1 MENLWRKFEK
11 GLSHLLEKQ
20 NSFCGTD
27 FVQHGVQNRRFILKQ
42 KIMAIC
48 DTEEGYAFRMAE
60 YILEKVKLPYT
71 LHLFTAVEELKKFAG
86 REEIEVLLIAEGA
99 WRLIREEFV
108 RSQVAQMFVLQEG
121 EGEEQ
126 EELCCINKY
135 QSPEKVVQKMLDVIA
150 DGEGF
155 KEYPEASD
163 TAAKMIGIYSPV
175 KRCLQ
180 TSFALTLGQ
189 LLAREHRT
197 LYLNFEMYSGLGEL
211 LQREYQTDMLDVMY
225 YFQSAREKLALRL
238 PAMIQS
244 AGGLDYIPPMQYA
257 LGIREVPGEQWLALC
272 RDIAAIGEYEYLI
285 LDLDDGIDGLFDLLK
300 NCRKIYT
307 ITRDDPFAMAKLRQY
322 EQMLQL
328 GELEEITE
336 KTVKCRFPIFK
347 QLPQSL
353 DMMTHGEL
361 AGYVKSIIKEDIY
374 E

>member
-1 MENLWRKFEK
+1 MK
-11 GLSHLLEKQ
+11 H
-20 NSFCGTD
+20 
-27 FVQHGVQNRRFILKQ
+27 

-86 REEIEVLLIAEGA
+86 REQIEILLIAESA
-99 WRLIREEFV
+99 WRMIREEFV
-108 RSQVAQMFVLQEG
+108 KSQVAQMFVLQES
-121 EGEEQ
+121 ENAEQ
-126 EELCCINKY
+126 DELCRIDKY
-135 QSPEKVVQKMLDVIA
+135 QNPDQVVQKMLDVLA
-150 DGEGF
+150 ERNGCE
-155 KEYPEASD
+155 EYPEATD
-163 TAAKMIGIYSPV
+163 TAAKLIGVYSPV

-189 LLAREHRT
+189 LLAKEHRT
-197 LYLNFEMYSGLGEL
+197 LYLNFERYSGLGEL
-211 LQREYQTDMLDVMY
+211 LRRDYQADMLDVMY

-238 PAMIQS
+238 PTMIQN

-272 RDIAAIGEYEYLI
+272 RDIAAIGEYEYMI

-336 KTVKCRFPIFK
+336 KTVKCRFPIFQ
-347 QLPQSL
+347 QLPESL

-361 AGYVKSIIKEDIY
+361 AGYVKAIIKEDIY
-374 E
+374 G

>member
-1 MENLWRKFEK
+1 MK
-11 GLSHLLEKQ
+11 H
-20 NSFCGTD
+20 
-27 FVQHGVQNRRFILKQ
+27 

-71 LHLFTAVEELKKFAG
+71 LHLFTAVEELEKFAG
-86 REEIEVLLIAEGA
+86 REEIEILLIAENA
-99 WRLIREEFV
+99 WRMIREEFV
-108 RSQVAQMFVLQEG
+108 RSQVAQMFVLQES
-121 EGEEQ
+121 EQ
-126 EELCCINKY
+126 AEQDEICRIDKY
-135 QSPEKVVQKMLDVIA
+135 QSPEKVVQKMLDVMA
-150 DGEGF
+150 DKGDW
-155 KEYPEASD
+155 KEYPQATD
-163 TAAKMIGIYSPV
+163 TEVKMIGIYSPV

-189 LLAREHRT
+189 LLAKEHRT

-211 LQREYQTDMLDVMY
+211 LRREYQTDILDLMY
-225 YFQSAREKLALRL
+225 YFQNAREKLALRL

-272 RDIAAIGEYEYLI
+272 RDMAVIGEYEYLI

-300 NCRKIYT
+300 NCQKIYT

-322 EQMLQL
+322 EQMLQF

-347 QLPQSL
+347 HLPESL
-353 DMMTHGEL
+353 EMMTHGEL
-361 AGYVKSIIKEDIY
+361 AGYVKSIIQEDIY
-374 E
+374 G

>member
-1 MENLWRKFEK
+1 MK
-11 GLSHLLEKQ
+11 H
-20 NSFCGTD
+20 
-27 FVQHGVQNRRFILKQ
+27 

-86 REEIEVLLIAEGA
+86 REEIEILLIAENA
-99 WRLIREEFV
+99 WRMIREEFV
-108 RSQVAQMFVLQEG
+108 RSQVAQMFVLQES
-121 EGEEQ
+121 EQ
-126 EELCCINKY
+126 AEQDEICRIDKY
-135 QSPEKVVQKMLDVIA
+135 QSPEKVVQKMLDVMA
-150 DGEGF
+150 DKGEW
-155 KEYPEASD
+155 KDYPQATD
-163 TAAKMIGIYSPV
+163 TEVKMIGIYSPV

-189 LLAREHRT
+189 LLAKEHRT

-211 LQREYQTDMLDVMY
+211 LQREYQTDILDLMY
-225 YFQSAREKLALRL
+225 YFQNAREKLALRL

-272 RDIAAIGEYEYLI
+272 RDMAVIGEYEYLI

-300 NCRKIYT
+300 NCQKIYT

-322 EQMLQL
+322 EQMLQF

-347 QLPQSL
+347 HLPESL
-353 DMMTHGEL
+353 EMMTHGEL
-361 AGYVKSIIKEDIY
+361 AGYVKSIIQEDIY
-374 E
+374 G

>member
-1 MENLWRKFEK
+1 MK
-11 GLSHLLEKQ
+11 H
-20 NSFCGTD
+20 
-27 FVQHGVQNRRFILKQ
+27 

-71 LHLFTAVEELKKFAG
+71 LHLFTAVEELEKFAG
-86 REEIEVLLIAEGA
+86 REEIEILLIAESA
-99 WRLIREEFV
+99 WRMIREEFV
-108 RSQVAQMFVLQEG
+108 RSQVAQMFVLQES
-121 EGEEQ
+121 EQ
-126 EELCCINKY
+126 AEQDEVCRIDKY
-135 QSPEKVVQKMLDVIA
+135 QSPEKVVRKILDVMA
-150 DGEGF
+150 EGDGLI
-155 KEYPEASD
+155 EYPEATD

-189 LLAREHRT
+189 FLAKEHRT

-211 LQREYQTDMLDVMY
+211 LRREYQTDILDLVY
-225 YFQSAREKLALRL
+225 YFQNAREKLALRL

-257 LGIREVPGEQWLALC
+257 SGIREVPGDQWLALC
-272 RDIAAIGEYEYLI
+272 RDMAAIGEYEYLI
-285 LDLDDGIDGLFDLLK
+285 LDLDDGIDGLFELLK

-322 EQMLQL
+322 EQMLQF
-328 GELEEITE
+328 EQLEEITE

-347 QLPQSL
+347 HLPESL
-353 DMMTHGEL
+353 EMMTHGEL
-361 AGYVKSIIKEDIY
+361 AGYVKSIIQEDIY
-374 E
+374 G